1 MTLDVLIKIMIVDDH
16 AVLREGI
23 HYLCL
28 TASDFTLVG
37 EAANGEDALEL
48 CYKLQPDLVLLDLMM
63 PGMNGIATT
72 KAMRKQCPE
81 VKILILTSFTTQNLV
96 HQAIE
101 AGANSYILKDASTEE
116 IINAIRLTYH
126 GLSIMS
132 PDVTEIL
139 AAIPPSDVI
148 LTPRQLQVLKLM
160 AQGLNN
166 NQIGK
171 TLSISTYTARFH
183 VSEILSKLGV
193 SNRTEAVSVALSR
206 KLVQSQDL

>member
-1 MTLDVLIKIMIVDDH
+1 
-16 AVLREGI
+16 
-23 HYLCL
+23 
-28 TASDFTLVG
+28 
-37 EAANGEDALEL
+37 
-48 CYKLQPDLVLLDLMM
+48 
-63 PGMNGIATT
+63 
-72 KAMRKQCPE
+72 
-81 VKILILTSFTTQNLV
+81 
-96 HQAIE
+96 
-101 AGANSYILKDASTEE
+101 
-116 IINAIRLTYH
+116 
-126 GLSIMS
+126 MS

-139 AAIPPSDVI
+139 AAIPPSDVT

>member
-1 MTLDVLIKIMIVDDH
+1 M
-16 AVLREGI
+16 
-23 HYLCL
+23 
-28 TASDFTLVG
+28 
-37 EAANGEDALEL
+37 
-48 CYKLQPDLVLLDLMM
+48 
-63 PGMNGIATT
+63 
-72 KAMRKQCPE
+72 KQ
-81 VKILILTSFTTQNLV
+81 V
-96 HQAIE
+96 
-101 AGANSYILKDASTEE
+101 ANSYILKDASTEE

-139 AAIPPSDVI
+139 AAIPPSDVT